1 MRLLTYERPGRG
13 DRLAALVDG
22 RVHDL
27 NDLDATLPTHATT
40 FLAMGDDALER
51 ARDALEEMGPGQ
63 DPEMLEF
70 RPPVQPGRYLDF
82 YSFEQHVATSR
93 AKRGL
98 KVVPEWYEVPVYYN
112 GNHRAMLGHK
122 EPVRFPAREK
132 RRDFELELAAVVGTK
147 VRDLSAEKAESH
159 IAGYTILNDW
169 SARDLQVHFMK
180 VGLGPAKGKD
190 FANSLGPVLV
200 IPDSD
205 DRLDPRDLR
214 MRAFVNDE
222 CWTDNN
228 SGTGHYTFGQML
240 AYAAEGVTL
249 LPGDVLGSGTVG
261 GGCGFELDR
270 YLSPGDEVRLEVD
283 GIGALVSTVV
293 E

>member
-13 DRLAALVDG
+13 ERLAVLRDG

-27 NDLDATLPTHATT
+27 VELDPTLPTHATT
-40 FLAMGDDALER
+40 FLALGEDAVDR
-51 ARDALEEMGPGQ
+51 ARDALENAGAGL
-63 DPEMLEF
+63 DPDSIAW

-82 YSFEQHVATSR
+82 YSFEQHVATAR

-98 KVVPEWYEVPVYYN
+98 EVVPEWYEIPVYYN
-112 GNHRAMLGHK
+112 GNHRAMLGHG
-122 EPVRFPAREK
+122 EPVAFPRGET
-132 RRDFELELAAVVGTK
+132 RRDFELELAAVIGRK
-147 VRDLSAEKAESH
+147 CRDVPVDEADAC

-169 SARDLQVHFMK
+169 SARDAQVRFMK

-190 FANSLGPVLV
+190 FANSLGPVVV
-200 IPDSD
+200 IPDQD
-205 DRLDPRDLR
+205 DRIDPRDLR
-214 MRAFVNDE
+214 MRARVNGE
-222 CWTDNN
+222 TWTDAN
-228 SGTGHYTFGQML
+228 SGSGHYTFAQMV

-270 YLSPGDEVRLEVD
+270 YLEPGDEVELEVD
-283 GIGALVSTVV
+283 GVGVLANAVAS
-293 E
+293 